1 MLLVLIF
8 VKMLNDVRS
17 MEVMYVLFM
26 FFGLRLI
33 VDVIVNFVNVSLVI
47 NDIYL

>member
-8 VKMLNDVRS
+8 VWMLNDVRS

-26 FFGLRLI
+26 CFGLRLI